1 MFRPALLAITAAVFS
16 ACSTTPKPQPA
27 PDAPRWSV
35 NRPAYDAAKP
45 CDVRVEISLAK
56 MEARLLDKAGA
67 TLVEMDCSPGVPE
80 HPSPVGKFRVME
92 KKAEKRSNLYGQ
104 YVDKTTGEVVV
115 ARAWEHKGPPPP
127 NTELLGIMMPFWM
140 RLTDWGVGM
149 HVGGFHRGVSTSHGC
164 IRCMEEPQRLFF
176 EKVPVGGEV
185 SIRRD

>member
-1 MFRPALLAITAAVFS
+1 MLRLALLAIALACIS
-16 ACSTTPKPQPA
+16 ACSTASKPPA
-27 PDAPRWSV
+27 PPAPKWSV
-35 NRPAYDAAKP
+35 NRDAYEAAKP
-45 CDVRVEISLAK
+45 RDVRVEISLAK

-80 HPSPVGKFRVME
+80 HPSPVGTFRVME

-104 YVDKTTGEVVV
+104 YVDNTTGEVVV

-127 NTELLGIMMPFWM
+127 NTKWLGIMMPFWM
-140 RLTDWGVGM
+140 RLTDWGIGM
-149 HVGGFHRGVSTSHGC
+149 HVGGFPRGVSTSHGC

-185 SIRRD
+185 RIRRD